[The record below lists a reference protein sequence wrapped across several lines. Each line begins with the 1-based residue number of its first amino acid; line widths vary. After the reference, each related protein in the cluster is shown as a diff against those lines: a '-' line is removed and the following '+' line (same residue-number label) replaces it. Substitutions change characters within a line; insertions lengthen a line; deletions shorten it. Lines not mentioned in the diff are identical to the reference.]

1 MKKCCSLK
9 LDRCIYRGIIY
20 DSRQLSTEAVFIENY
35 EIQISKFVF
44 HTYLSYLCRVSFL
57 TAIDATWCKGI
68 IHEYCDQR
76 HALVHLSLEEVA
88 AFVRRRVLWPSF
100 LIFIVWMNCKTL
112 QPTSFLSWCVDHV
125 LGSMHRLVSHILEV
139 VHWKERLSLHY
150 KSNCVLG

>member
-1 MKKCCSLK
+1 MLSL
-9 LDRCIYRGIIY
+9 
-20 DSRQLSTEAVFIENY
+20 TAVSIENY
-35 EIQISKFVF
+35 KNQFFKFDFMYIHV
-44 HTYLSYLCRVSFL
+44 YLYRVSFL

>member
-1 MKKCCSLK
+1 MLCL
-9 LDRCIYRGIIY
+9 
-20 DSRQLSTEAVFIENY
+20 TAVFIENY
-35 EIQISKFVF
+35 KNQFFKFDFMYINV
-44 HTYLSYLCRVSFL
+44 YLYRVSFL
-57 TAIDATWCKGI
+57 IVLDAIWCKGI

>member
-1 MKKCCSLK
+1 MLCL
-9 LDRCIYRGIIY
+9 
-20 DSRQLSTEAVFIENY
+20 TAVFIENY
-35 EIQISKFVF
+35 KNQFFKFDFMYINV
-44 HTYLSYLCRVSFL
+44 YLYRVSFL
-57 TAIDATWCKGI
+57 IVLDAIWCKGI

-88 AFVRRRVLWPSF
+88 AFVCRRVLWRRNF

-125 LGSMHRLVSHILEV
+125 LGSMHRLFSHILGV

>member
-1 MKKCCSLK
+1 M
-9 LDRCIYRGIIY
+9 
-20 DSRQLSTEAVFIENY
+20 LSSTAVSIENY
-35 EIQISKFVF
+35 KNQFFKFDFMYIHV
-44 HTYLSYLCRVSFL
+44 YLYRVSFL

-88 AFVRRRVLWPSF
+88 AFVRRKVLWPKSF

-125 LGSMHRLVSHILEV
+125 LGSMHRLVSHILGV